1 MIDKVKNLR
10 FTKDLKQKFKWTPD
24 IHIKILNELD
34 NLEQKYNTKIRIS
47 VDHTDKNNG
56 KDEISKIVYNQLLNN
71 DIKLFKNSDIELPI
85 NFKIRI
91 MNIKRQFVYSQLSKL
106 DINDFNFKVSLDNH
120 IIGRKQNIYF
130 IYLLEVKER

>member
-85 NFKIRI
+85 NGA
-91 MNIKRQFVYSQLSKL
+91 LS
-106 DINDFNFKVSLDNH
+106 
-120 IIGRKQNIYF
+120 
-130 IYLLEVKER
+130 LLLI

>member
-106 DINDFNFKVSLDNH
+106 DINDFNFKVSLNNH